1 MYRNMSFILCSC
13 IILVFASCKKEY
25 FRDTGTHKGVFAG
38 NSVQYLGTNPLLFD
52 TIAYVVNK
60 SGLEEVLTKDQVTFF
75 VPTDRAIKQAMDMLN
90 DYRFTIGK
98 DSAQM
103 SNIPAVVWRKFLSRY
118 IIRGKYMARDFA
130 RRDELKLE
138 AFPGQFFETLDGFV
152 MNIGLIYSSYGG
164 VDAVGPRTL
173 RLTYIYDLAEPTRG
187 RVLSDVASSDLQTDN
202 GVVHVLMDGHFFGFD
217 TKDFIETA
225 ELYLN

>member
-1 MYRNMSFILCSC
+1 MYRIISFMLCSC

-25 FRDTGTHKGVFAG
+25 FKDTGTHKGIFAG
-38 NSVQYLGTNPLLFD
+38 NSAQYLGTNPLLFD
-52 TIAYVVNK
+52 TVAYVINK
-60 SGLEEVLTKDQVTFF
+60 SGLEDVLAKEQVTFF
-75 VPTDRAIKQAMDMLN
+75 VPTDRAVKFAMDALN
-90 DYRFTIGK
+90 DYRFTVGK

-103 SNIPAVVWRKFLSRY
+103 SNIPAGVWRKFLSRY

-138 AFPGQFFETLDGFV
+138 AFPGQYFETLDGFV
-152 MNIGLIYSSYGG
+152 MNIGLIYSNYGG

-173 RLTYIYDLAEPTRG
+173 RLTYIKDLADPTRD
-187 RVLSDVASSDLQTDN
+187 RTLSDVASSDLQTDN
-202 GVVHVLMDGHFFGFD
+202 GVVHVLMDGHLFGFD
-217 TKDFIETA
+217 MTEFIETA